1 MSHGFADFSNPVF
14 VGLKNCREYVSVK
27 TITEPYSAIQITTFN
42 RAQNIDIFKRDHMQ
56 LYVDSNFAS
65 PYAMS
70 AFVCLRTKE
79 IDFDLKVI
87 DLGSHQN
94 LSADYVHRS
103 ITSRVPTL
111 VEGNFSLSESSAIA
125 EYLEEIHPTPNVYPS
140 NVQDRAKAR
149 QVQAWLRSD
158 LLALCEDRTTEV
170 IFYKPSLIALTP
182 AGKLAAEKLIQVAT
196 LLLGDGRQN
205 LFGSWSI
212 ADTDLAL
219 MLNRLI
225 FNDDPV
231 PEFLK
236 RYAEIQW
243 RNQAIREWVKMTRPV
258 VR

>member
-1 MSHGFADFSNPVF
+1 MSHGFAYFSNPVF
-14 VGLKNCREYVSVK
+14 VGLKNCREYVNVK
-27 TITEPYSAIQITTFN
+27 TITEPYSAIQITTF
-42 RAQNIDIFKRDHMQ
+42 
-56 LYVDSNFAS
+56 
-65 PYAMS
+65 
-70 AFVCLRTKE
+70 
-79 IDFDLKVI
+79 
-87 DLGSHQN
+87 
-94 LSADYVHRS
+94 
-103 ITSRVPTL
+103 
-111 VEGNFSLSESSAIA
+111 
-125 EYLEEIHPTPNVYPS
+125 VYPS

-158 LLALCEDRTTEV
+158 VLALREDRTTEV

-182 AGKLAAEKLIQVAT
+182 VGKVAAEKLIQVAT

-225 FNDDPV
+225 FSDDPV

-236 RYAEIQW
+236 KYAEVQW
-243 RNQAIREWVKMTRPV
+243 QNQAIREWVKMTRPV